1 MSLLLNMTGGIAMNN
16 LNLLILITNADNE
29 KKHLCVLDKY
39 KPMFKLVTYGVGT
52 ASSSLLEY
60 FGLNT
65 LEKKVIFTVLPRIT
79 SKYALLD
86 LQNDLNKHGAG
97 IAFTIPLSSSTKYM
111 QEVYKEDIR
120 KDVIMDKTNQHLI
133 ITITNEGYA
142 DAVMTAAKKAGAMGG
157 TTISGRGLETDKVV
171 KFLGISIVPEKDVV
185 LILASDEIKNNIM
198 NSIVNDCGLKTEGA
212 GICFSLPVEDAVGLK
227 KELNIK

>member
-1 MSLLLNMTGGIAMNN
+1 MNN
-16 LNLLILITNADNE
+16 LNLLILITNPSNE
-29 KKHLCVLDKY
+29 KKHLEILDKY
-39 KPMFKLVTYGVGT
+39 KPIFNLVTHGVGT

-65 LEKKVIFTVLPRIT
+65 LEKRVIFTVLPRIT

-86 LQNDLNKHGAG
+86 LQNDLNIHGTG

-111 QEVYKEDIR
+111 QDAYKDDIR
-120 KDVIMDKTNQHLI
+120 KDVVMNKTNQHLI
-133 ITITNEGYA
+133 ITITNEGFA
-142 DAVMTAAKKAGAMGG
+142 DAVMMSAKKAGAMGG
-157 TTISGRGLETDKVV
+157 TTISGRGLETDKVI

-185 LILASDEIKNNIM
+185 LILASDEMKNDIM

-212 GICFSLPVEDAVGLK
+212 GICFSLPVEDAIGLK
-227 KELNIK
+227 QELNMK

>member
-1 MSLLLNMTGGIAMNN
+1 MNN
-16 LNLLILITNADNE
+16 LNLLILITNPDNE
-29 KKHLCVLDKY
+29 NKHLKLLNNY
-39 KPMFKLVTYGVGT
+39 KPMFSLVTYGVGT

-65 LEKKVIFTVLPRIT
+65 LEKRIIFTVFSRIT
-79 SKYALLD
+79 SRHVLLD
-86 LQNDLNKHGAG
+86 LKKDLNIHGTG

-111 QEVYKEDIR
+111 QDMYKDEVR
-120 KDVIMDKTNQHLI
+120 KDVIMDKIDQHLI
-133 ITITNEGYA
+133 VTITNEGFA

-185 LILASDEIKNNIM
+185 LILSSSKLKNDIM
-198 NSIVNDCGLKTEGA
+198 NSIVSDCGLKTEGA

-227 KELNIK
+227 QELNI